1 MIMTSEVN
9 NVMEAGLRFD
19 VKMSVYKVIDYV
31 LHGDVNDHVSYT
43 DESAVHNS
51 IYFAVVREV
60 TNDDR

>member
-1 MIMTSEVN
+1 MTSEVN

-31 LHGDVNDHVSYT
+31 LHADVNDHVSYT
-43 DESAVHNS
+43 DEAAVHNS